1 MADTLIFLKV
11 IGDDPKG
18 PPVIKGESTAV
29 GYKEQ
34 IELESVEWRVNI
46 PATTDTPTGMPVQP
60 KFEEVTFEKHVD
72 IASCTMLEYAK
83 TKKRRERKDA
93 IKQMAITYV
102 DMVLSTDGTSASVPV
117 VEFTLHHC
125 FFESIGISVTS
136 GGKGSVALR
145 ESVVVSYEKIDIV
158 YHPVG
163 RDRRQRGAAMTFRG
177 LAPAITK

>member
-29 GYKEQ
+29 GFKDQ
-34 IELESVEWRVNI
+34 IELESIDWKVSI
-46 PATTDTPTGMPVQP
+46 PSTASGAPVQP

-72 IASCTMLEYAK
+72 IASCTMLDYAK

-102 DMVLSTDGTSASVPV
+102 DMVLSPDGSSSSVPV
-117 VEFTLHHC
+117 VEFMLHHC
-125 FFESIGISVTS
+125 HFESIAMSVTS

-145 ESVVVSYEKIDIV
+145 ETVVVSYEKIDIV

-163 RDRRQRGAAMTFRG
+163 RDRRSRGAAMTFRG
-177 LAPAITK
+177 MAAGTSK